1 MIGNNN
7 GNILVSMID
16 NRTRSLP
23 LTKSSTAENSS
34 ADPKFERALSSRD
47 IVKNGSYG
55 SDASRYYAHNYKLA
69 WEKTRRQVGGVV
81 RLQYCTTL
89 TLAQI

>member
-1 MIGNNN
+1 MIGNN
-7 GNILVSMID
+7 GNILVSMITID

-47 IVKNGSYG
+47 IMKNGSYG
-55 SDASRYYAHNYKLA
+55 SDASRYYAHNISWPGKKPA
-69 WEKTRRQVGGVV
+69 DK
-81 RLQYCTTL
+81 
-89 TLAQI
+89 